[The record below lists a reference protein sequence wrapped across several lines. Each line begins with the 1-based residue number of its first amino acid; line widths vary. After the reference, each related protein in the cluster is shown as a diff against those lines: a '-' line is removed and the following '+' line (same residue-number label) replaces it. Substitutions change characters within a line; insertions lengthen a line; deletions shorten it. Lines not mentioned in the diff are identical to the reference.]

1 MAQFQPIVSARYPY
15 LDIRV
20 QIGDWQEEAS
30 ALVDTGFTANLVV
43 PESHWTEDLGQA
55 HGRVNLIVADGGIV
69 RVPVYIG
76 EVEVLGASPIP
87 GLRVV
92 FMGDEFI
99 LGRGVIDRFKVT
111 FDHGQRI
118 IVEP

>member
-1 MAQFQPIVSARYPY
+1 MAQFQPVISERYPY
-15 LDIRV
+15 LSVRV
-20 QIGDWQEEAS
+20 KIGDWQEEAS

-69 RVPVYIG
+69 RVPVYLG
-76 EVEVLGASPIP
+76 EVLGASPIP